1 MDESHRTPQ
10 IRTLPP
16 SVFSEVLQRKEAV
29 VKDIGVWMSRGVLEH
44 KRQNDVAV
52 QVWNL
57 RRLPDGF
64 AEAFIAGRLFV
75 AVDGHWRGFFRL
87 AAPILCNAADPACPY
102 AVAFDP
108 NSWTAIFPQRAPTRD
123 RRTGYTL
130 DLPTA
135 DMVKPTAPPDST
147 RGETSQKNET
157 QELMALL
164 EREEER
170 E

>member
-1 MDESHRTPQ
+1 
-10 IRTLPP
+10 
-16 SVFSEVLQRKEAV
+16 
-29 VKDIGVWMSRGVLEH
+29 MSRGVLEH

-64 AEAFIAGRLFV
+64 AEGSAAGRLFV

-87 AAPILCNAADPACPY
+87 LPRIMRNEADPICPY
-102 AVAFDP
+102 TLPFNP
-108 NSWTAIFPQRAPTRD
+108 NSWTAIPPQRSPPRN
-123 RRTGYTL
+123 RLTGYTL
-130 DLPTA
+130 DLPTVQT
-135 DMVKPTAPPDST
+135 VKPPQLPNGQTEGTRPD
-147 RGETSQKNET
+147 NET
-157 QELMALL
+157 NELIALL

>member
-1 MDESHRTPQ
+1 MGN
-10 IRTLPP
+10 
-16 SVFSEVLQRKEAV
+16 AV

-44 KRQNDVAV
+44 KRQNDVGV

-64 AEAFIAGRLFV
+64 AKAFVASRLFV

-87 AAPILCNAADPACPY
+87 AAPILGNAADPVCPY
-102 AVAFDP
+102 TLPFDP
-108 NSWTAIFPQRAPTRD
+108 NSWTAILPQRAPTRD

-130 DLPTA
+130 DLPTV
-135 DMVKPTAPPDST
+135 DMVKPTDPSDST
-147 RGETSQKNET
+147 RGETRKQNET
-157 QELMALL
+157 EELVALL

>member
-1 MDESHRTPQ
+1 M
-10 IRTLPP
+10 
-16 SVFSEVLQRKEAV
+16 
-29 VKDIGVWMSRGVLEH
+29 KDIGIWMSRGVLEH

-64 AEAFIAGRLFV
+64 AETFVTGRLFV

-87 AAPILCNAADPACPY
+87 AAPIMCNAADPLCPY
-102 AVAFDP
+102 TLSFDP
-108 NSWTAIFPQRAPTRD
+108 NSWTAIFPQRAPTRN

-130 DLPTA
+130 DLPTL
-135 DMVKPTAPPDST
+135 DIVPPSHRPGGQNGRT
-147 RGETSQKNET
+147 RLKNET
-157 QELMALL
+157 KELMALL

>member
-1 MDESHRTPQ
+1 
-10 IRTLPP
+10 
-16 SVFSEVLQRKEAV
+16 
-29 VKDIGVWMSRGVLEH
+29 VKDIGVWMSRGVLAH

-64 AEAFIAGRLFV
+64 TEAFVTGRLFV
-75 AVDGHWRGFFRL
+75 AVDGHWRGFFRIE
-87 AAPILCNAADPACPY
+87 APILCNPADPLCPY
-102 AVAFDP
+102 TVPFTP
-108 NSWTAIFPQRAPTRD
+108 NSWTAILPQRAPPPD

-130 DLPTA
+130 DLPA
-135 DMVKPTAPPDST
+135 VDIVKPHST
-147 RGETSQKNET
+147 REGTKQENEIE
-157 QELMALL
+157 ELIALL

>member
-1 MDESHRTPQ
+1 M
-10 IRTLPP
+10 
-16 SVFSEVLQRKEAV
+16 
-29 VKDIGVWMSRGVLEH
+29 KDVGVWMSRGVLEH
-44 KRQNDVAV
+44 KRHNDVAV

-64 AEAFIAGRLFV
+64 AEAFVAGRLFV
-75 AVDGHWRGFFRL
+75 AVAGHWRGFFRL
-87 AAPILCNAADPACPY
+87 KAPILCNADDPACPY
-102 AVAFDP
+102 ALAFDP

-130 DLPTA
+130 DLPTV
-135 DMVKPTAPPDST
+135 DMAKPTDPHDST
-147 RGETSQKNET
+147 RGETSQENET
-157 QELMALL
+157 QELIALL

>member
-1 MDESHRTPQ
+1 
-10 IRTLPP
+10 
-16 SVFSEVLQRKEAV
+16 
-29 VKDIGVWMSRGVLEH
+29 MSRGVLEH

-64 AEAFIAGRLFV
+64 AEEFVAGRLFI
-75 AVDGHWRGFFRL
+75 AVGGHWRGFFRL
-87 AAPILCNAADPACPY
+87 AAPILCNAADPVCPY
-102 AVAFDP
+102 TLSFDP
-108 NSWTAIFPQRAPTRD
+108 NSWTALLPQRAPTRD

-130 DLPTA
+130 DLPTV
-135 DMVKPTAPPDST
+135 DILKPTDPSDST
-147 RGETSQKNET
+147 RGETIRQNET
-157 QELMALL
+157 EELIALL

>member
-1 MDESHRTPQ
+1 M
-10 IRTLPP
+10 
-16 SVFSEVLQRKEAV
+16 
-29 VKDIGVWMSRGVLEH
+29 KDIGVWMSRGVLEH

-64 AEAFIAGRLFV
+64 AEEFVAGRLFI
-75 AVDGHWRGFFRL
+75 AVGGHWRGFFRL
-87 AAPILCNAADPACPY
+87 AAPILCNAADPVCPY
-102 AVAFDP
+102 TLSFDP
-108 NSWTAIFPQRAPTRD
+108 NSWTALLPQRAPTRD

-130 DLPTA
+130 DLPTV
-135 DMVKPTAPPDST
+135 DILKPTDPSDST
-147 RGETSQKNET
+147 RGETIRQNET
-157 QELMALL
+157 EELIALL

>member
-1 MDESHRTPQ
+1 
-10 IRTLPP
+10 
-16 SVFSEVLQRKEAV
+16 LQGKEAV
-29 VKDIGVWMSRGVLEH
+29 VKDLGVWMSRGVLEH

-64 AEAFIAGRLFV
+64 AEAFVAGRLFV

-87 AAPILCNAADPACPY
+87 EAPLLYNGADPVCPYTLPFDPTSWTPIL
-102 AVAFDP
+102 
-108 NSWTAIFPQRAPTRD
+108 PQRAPTRD

-130 DLPTA
+130 DLPTV
-135 DMVKPTAPPDST
+135 DMLKPPDPPDST
-147 RGETSQKNET
+147 RGGTR
-157 QELMALL
+157 QENDTEELIALL